1 MKTLVFLMSL
11 MPSLLFAQ
19 SKAFCHKDLFG
30 TTTKIELHNQGKG
43 KILIEENNVKQ
54 REGSITWS
62 MTTNRFPN
70 PEILRIRLSTGVYLT
85 FEVIRLNQPNQEI
98 DMIIDSKGNQFLKCD
113 DLINF
118 DYDDSEESKY
128 WEKVYD
134 ENAQREINFM
144 NAFTKFDFLDAVKGT
159 WVVRNVPNTHIY
171 ITSSETEFNLK
182 VIEGDS
188 TNYREIE
195 WKEKDCKID
204 DMFYYVE
211 DTYRSAGKFDW
222 KIALLFKRN
231 LKKVDWETDGIR
243 IDYENLEKKNLI
255 DVMLSGVTYRL
266 EKIND
271 NSIRTFVETEKPK
284 PVYLNYSIEN
294 DSLNYYNKI
303 QINPNDTNAYLEF
316 SSVYFEKITNIITEM
331 NELGTSEEENLRYEK
346 LSAMRAK
353 YYTQAAFVLEQ
364 GLLVDPTNES
374 FLKRLLTC
382 YGFNGD
388 RANYSRIRELL
399 KN

>member
-1 MKTLVFLMSL
+1 
-11 MPSLLFAQ
+11 
-19 SKAFCHKDLFG
+19 
-30 TTTKIELHNQGKG
+30 
-43 KILIEENNVKQ
+43 
-54 REGSITWS
+54 
-62 MTTNRFPN
+62 
-70 PEILRIRLSTGVYLT
+70 LRIRLSTGVYLK

-98 DMIIDSKGNQFLKCD
+98 DMIIDSKGDQFLKCE

-128 WEKVYD
+128 WENVYD
-134 ENAQREINFM
+134 ENEQREINFM
-144 NAFTKFDFLDAVKGT
+144 NAFTEYDFLDVVKGT
-159 WVVRNVPNTHIY
+159 WVVRNDPQTHMY
-171 ITSSETEFNLK
+171 ITASNTDFNLK

-188 TNYREIE
+188 ANYREIE
-195 WKEKDCKID
+195 WKEMDCKID

-316 SSVYFEKITNIITEM
+316 SSVYFEKITQIITEM

-346 LSAMRAK
+346 LSAMKAK
-353 YYTQAAFVLEQ
+353 YYTQAALVLEQ
-364 GLLVDPTNES
+364 GLLADPTNES

-382 YGFNGD
+382 YGLNGD
-388 RANYSRIRELL
+388 RANYSRIRELM
-399 KN
+399 ND